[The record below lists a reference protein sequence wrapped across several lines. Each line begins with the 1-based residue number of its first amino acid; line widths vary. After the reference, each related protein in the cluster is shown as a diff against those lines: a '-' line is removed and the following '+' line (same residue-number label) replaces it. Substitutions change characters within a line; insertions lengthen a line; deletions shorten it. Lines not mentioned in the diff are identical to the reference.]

1 MPVTLYNTMER
12 KLEEFIPIEDRQV
25 RLYCCGPTVYNYAHV
40 GNLRTYVFEDIL
52 RRTLEYYG
60 YSVRHVMNV
69 TDVGHLVGDG
79 DDGEDKMEKT
89 SKETGKSVYEI
100 ADFYADAFFADTAD
114 LNILTPTVA
123 CRATEHI
130 DDMIALVKR
139 LEERGHTYTAGGNV
153 YFSIDTFPA
162 YGRLARLDLEEL
174 RSGAR
179 IEVDSNK
186 RNPKDFVLWFTRSK
200 FGNQSMTWDSPWGVG
215 YPGWHLECSAMS
227 MRYLG
232 EQFDIHCGGP
242 ITSRYIIPMRS
253 PSPKRLRERVPG

>member
-153 YFSIDTFPA
+153 YFSIDTFPPTA
-162 YGRLARLDLEEL
+162 DWHGWISKSFAAVRGSKSIPTNGIR
-174 RSGAR
+174 RISSSGSPGPSSA
-179 IEVDSNK
+179 
-186 RNPKDFVLWFTRSK
+186 TR
-200 FGNQSMTWDSPWGVG
+200 V
-215 YPGWHLECSAMS
+215 
-227 MRYLG
+227 
-232 EQFDIHCGGP
+232 
-242 ITSRYIIPMRS
+242 
-253 PSPKRLRERVPG
+253 